1 MTLSSDVVEGLGPV
15 PQKMFICLAAHLQAS
30 IAACEVNAE
39 QRPSLPAFL
48 DLGISTE

>member
-15 PQKMFICLAAHLQAS
+15 PQQMFICLAVHLQAS
-30 IAACEVNAE
+30 IAACDVNAE
-39 QRPSLPAFL
+39 QRPSLATFL